1 MSNYQQIKTEVTSY
15 LRARTPLII
24 IETSERDRAERML
37 AAISSELS
45 TEIYYYTETTQVTY
59 LGGPN
64 TRLDVS
70 SDPLGYISELFQKKR
85 KVKEKLSS
93 ATGTRSKSVRI
104 LFTAEKSSTFSTP
117 PSAEIP
123 P

>member
-85 KVKEKLSS
+85 KPKPRFLSS
-93 ATGTRSKSVRI
+93 KNKKQANACFFYT
-104 LFTAEKSSTFSTP
+104 
-117 PSAEIP
+117 
-123 P
+123 